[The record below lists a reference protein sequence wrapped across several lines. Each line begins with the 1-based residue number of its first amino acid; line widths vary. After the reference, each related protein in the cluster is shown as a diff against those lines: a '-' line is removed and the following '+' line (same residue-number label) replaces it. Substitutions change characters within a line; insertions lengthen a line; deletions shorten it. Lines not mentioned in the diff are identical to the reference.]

1 MLEIESIQPTTLNQK
16 SKSKRPIYIAAGAGI
31 ICAIVVAIALGIY
44 FGNSAKSSK
53 PTDVS
58 TTPTVVSSS
67 TGPNL
72 ARLSMV

>member
-1 MLEIESIQPTTLNQK
+1 MLEIEGIHPTTLNQK
-16 SKSKRPIYIAAGAGI
+16 PKSKRSIYLAAGAGL

-44 FGNSAKSSK
+44 FGNSSK
-53 PTDVS
+53 PTDVN

-72 ARLSMV
+72 SRLSMV